1 MTIIKKDSEKKRI
14 LVTGANGFV
23 GKHLTKKLIENNY
36 EVIAS
41 SRKKLNISGLKDQ
54 FLINTLDENVDWTKA
69 LDGCSTIIHLAARA
83 HITNEKTKNSINK
96 YKKINTC
103 ASINLAKQAAKAGIK
118 KFIFIS
124 TIGVNGSKTNGL
136 PFLYND
142 EPKPHSPYS
151 VSKYEAEK
159 GLKEICN
166 KSDMMAMIIRPPL
179 IYDAHAPGNIAALV
193 KVIKLGLPL
202 PFLNN
207 KNKRSIISLNNLNEL
222 ILKSIEYDG
231 KLNNNIFLASD
242 DKLIS
247 TKDLI
252 NKISKDLDIKIRLF
266 CLPQRLLYLSLY
278 LIGKRKMGESLF
290 KDLVIDN
297 NHTKNVL
304 DWSPHND

>member
-166 KSDMMAMIIRPPL
+166 KSDMMTMIIRLPL

-193 KVIKLGLPL
+193 KVVKLGLPL

>member
-1 MTIIKKDSEKKRI
+1 MTITKKGFEKKRI

-23 GKHLTKKLIENNY
+23 GKHLTKKLIENY

-41 SRKKLNISGLKDQ
+41 SRKKLKILGLKDQ
-54 FLINTLDENVDWTKA
+54 FIINTLDENVDWSQA
-69 LDGCSTIIHLAARA
+69 LSGCSTIIHLAARA
-83 HITNEKTKNSINK
+83 HITNEKTNNSIEK
-96 YKKINTC
+96 YRKTNVC
-103 ASINLAKQAAKAGIK
+103 ASINLAKQATKAGVK

-124 TIGVNGSKTNGL
+124 TIGVNGSKTSGL

-142 EPKPHSPYS
+142 EAKPHSPYA
-151 VSKYEAEK
+151 VSKHEAEK
-159 GLKEICN
+159 GLQEIAN
-166 KSDMMAMIIRPPL
+166 KSQMKIIVIRPPL
-179 IYDAHAPGNIAALV
+179 IYDVHAPGNIATLV
-193 KVIKLGLPL
+193 KVVKLGLPL

-231 KLNNNIFLASD
+231 NSNNNIFLASN
-242 DKLIS
+242 DKPLS

-252 NKISKDLDIKIRLF
+252 KKISRDLDIKIRLF
-266 CLPQRLLYLSLY
+266 YLPQRLLYLSLY
-278 LIGKRKMGESLF
+278 LVGKRKMGESLF